1 MTIITFLLLVFY
13 YVLRFYYYY
22 FYYLLLNYYLYHF
35 FNVDEN
41 TIHHI
46 INFSYLFTFNMFL
59 FGTSGYLPPLD
70 EIKDCGAV
78 VNINND
84 AEKCFLRFIL
94 PLRHSARDNLSR
106 LTKYINYENTVDVRV
121 NQMSCEDSVDK

>member
-1 MTIITFLLLVFY
+1 
-13 YVLRFYYYY
+13 
-22 FYYLLLNYYLYHF
+22 
-35 FNVDEN
+35 
-41 TIHHI
+41 
-46 INFSYLFTFNMFL
+46 MFL
-59 FGTSGYLPPLD
+59 FGTSGYLPPLE
-70 EIKDCGAV
+70 EIKDYRAV

-84 AEKCFLRFIL
+84 VEKCFLRLIL